1 MAKTSCSLLHTEW
14 MCKYHIISSLLPKYR
29 RKTIYYKMRRD
40 HIKIFLHLCQYKGVE
55 ITERHMISDHVNM
68 LVLISPKLTIFDF
81 TGYLINM

>member
-1 MAKTSCSLLHTEW
+1 MAKISYSLSHIKW
-14 MCKYHIISSLLPKYR
+14 MCKYPIIFTTKYSR
-29 RKTIYYKMRRD
+29 RTIYYKMRRD
-40 HIKIFLHLCQYKGVE
+40 PIKIFCHLCQYKGVE